1 MLKNAHYS
9 NQVLFF
15 FTKASPKFSRS
26 SKSYIMEITLI
37 YMDIEILNMQN

>member
-1 MLKNAHYS
+1 MHITQIKS
-9 NQVLFF
+9 FFF